1 MEILPGKE
9 SRDGVGDY
17 LIKYWVPPD
26 SSQFSVQASCYGYG
40 VRCWAVSVRYVVA
53 ILGGG
58 GSTSPLVVDA
68 LCCGKFL
75 AFAPFAPAA
84 ETDIIV
90 KKNYSIV
97 SIGFLLSAINVK
109 IKMLYYR
116 VCLAI
121 RRC

>member
-1 MEILPGKE
+1 MDRIRAIGSKIGP
-9 SRDGVGDY
+9 
-17 LIKYWVPPD
+17 LIKCR
-26 SSQFSVQASCYGYG
+26 FSN
-40 VRCWAVSVRYVVA
+40 